1 MPIISAHDL
10 KKVFVERLLFDGV
23 SFEIAEKD
31 RVGLV
36 GVNGCGKTTLFRILL
51 GEEGYD
57 SGELYR
63 SKNAKIMSMTQT
75 IADTGKTV
83 YEATLEAFKE
93 LIKTEAELDAVA
105 KELETAEGERLDTLI
120 KRQHALR
127 EDYEFSGGL
136 TYKSRT
142 RSALMGLGFTEK
154 ELDKRLGD
162 MSGGQRNKAQLA
174 KVLLSGAQLLLLDE
188 PTNHLDMDSIA
199 WLEEFLKGYQGAF
212 IVISHDRYFLDAV
225 TRRTMEIKNTRFF
238 MSEGNYTRHRELMA
252 DEQEMLRRRYVNT
265 QKEIRRIEGIVEQQ
279 RRWGQEHNFVTA
291 ASKQKQA
298 DRLRATLVKPERD
311 TDSIHFRFHADA
323 VSGNEVVIAKGLAK
337 RFDKSVFK
345 NVDLLIKKGERVFL
359 LGPNGCGKTTL
370 LKILMGRLKPD
381 GGAYSLGANVHA
393 GYYEQNAASLSS
405 NVTAIEEIRNTYP
418 RMSDTQIRS
427 ALAAFLFRGDDVF
440 KPLEKLSGGEVA
452 RVKLLKLMLTG
463 SNLLLLDEPTNHL
476 DIDSREALEAALEEY
491 EGTMLIVTH
500 DRYLV
505 ERLADRV
512 LCMTENGIESYI
524 GGYVDYLKA
533 KQERE
538 ADEAKRKSVQRSAAG
553 EDYRARRERQSAI
566 NRASGELRRA
576 EDRVSQAEEEISRL
590 EDKLASPQVATNYV
604 EASEL
609 SRTIEEKKRQ
619 LDGLY
624 SLWEQ
629 AQAALERLEK
639 AEQEQTE

>member
-298 DRLRATLVKPERD
+298 DRLFAQA
-311 TDSIHFRFHADA
+311 I
-323 VSGNEVVIAKGLAK
+323 
-337 RFDKSVFK
+337 
-345 NVDLLIKKGERVFL
+345 
-359 LGPNGCGKTTL
+359 
-370 LKILMGRLKPD
+370 
-381 GGAYSLGANVHA
+381 
-393 GYYEQNAASLSS
+393 QNPTQLRSS
-405 NVTAIEEIRNTYP
+405 
-418 RMSDTQIRS
+418 
-427 ALAAFLFRGDDVF
+427 
-440 KPLEKLSGGEVA
+440 
-452 RVKLLKLMLTG
+452 
-463 SNLLLLDEPTNHL
+463 
-476 DIDSREALEAALEEY
+476 
-491 EGTMLIVTH
+491 
-500 DRYLV
+500 
-505 ERLADRV
+505 
-512 LCMTENGIESYI
+512 
-524 GGYVDYLKA
+524 
-533 KQERE
+533 
-538 ADEAKRKSVQRSAAG
+538 RKSTTYSTTRK
-553 EDYRARRERQSAI
+553 E
-566 NRASGELRRA
+566 SG
-576 EDRVSQAEEEISRL
+576 
-590 EDKLASPQVATNYV
+590 
-604 EASEL
+604 
-609 SRTIEEKKRQ
+609 
-619 LDGLY
+619 
-624 SLWEQ
+624 
-629 AQAALERLEK
+629 
-639 AEQEQTE
+639 